1 MTKREFYEAIVN
13 ANISDEIT
21 AFAADAIAKM
31 DATNEKRRNKPKK
44 VNEEV
49 VAFRASVLELV
60 TSEAKTASDI
70 AAEIGASVQK
80 TSAALRALA
89 ADGSVVVSEIKVPKK
104 GTQKAYALAD

>member
-1 MTKREFYEAIVN
+1 MTKREFYEAVVN

-21 AFAADAIAKM
+21 EYAQGAIVKM
-31 DATNEKRRNKPKK
+31 DETNEKRRNKPKK

-49 VAFRASVLELV
+49 VAFRGDVLALV
-60 TSEAKTASDI
+60 TNEPKTASDI

-80 TSAALRALA
+80 VSAALRALV
-89 ADGSVVVSEIKVPKK
+89 ADEKIVASEVKVPKK